1 MGKSDAESVNLIE
14 VCSDGGYLSKSA
26 LALMQEAAKGTPNQ
40 VVERRLSDMAPD
52 AIEAIGLR
60 ATPSIIFN
68 GAIAFEGRPDA
79 DQAALLV
86 KRAEIDRVILERSI
100 PKSEA
105 MQRFAAGKAASES
118 VALSLAREFQP
129 FCFEFPLFLAA
140 AISHIR
146 DDRSRLLLVSNLYEE
161 HGNLDIER
169 FHPVLFRKF
178 MHGLGLEPESIEKL
192 DQASPGVQAAEQ
204 VTAICREGPAYRA
217 LATLYAI
224 ELLFAPTCD
233 VIVAGLKRLKLSA
246 EAEYFWVLHS
256 GKDIEHAEQLR
267 AALLKVCRSPEDW
280 RAAVDLAADISQMF
294 FTLFDYIASASLLTT
309 GEELEVYETIKRLC
323 AGSPHAAK
331 HPIQYKDAVYY
342 FGINIGAPEQWF
354 LRAFCDTR
362 HHSLV
367 THLPAEQAA
376 MLSPGFKV
384 EASPPVFGRSRVY
397 FESPKELEKLRALIF
412 LAYERQVKRAES
424 GLAGDDTPE
433 AAVSW

>member
-1 MGKSDAESVNLIE
+1 MARKRSESPTVIE

-26 LALMQEAAKGTPNQ
+26 LALLEDAAKGTPSQ
-40 VVERRLSDMAPD
+40 VVEKSLSRMSPAD
-52 AIEAIGLR
+52 IEAVGLR
-60 ATPSIIFN
+60 ATPSIVLN
-68 GAIAFEGRPDA
+68 GAVAFEGRPTRE
-79 DQAALLV
+79 QAELLV
-86 KRAEIDRVILERSI
+86 KRAEIDRVILEYSI

-105 MQRFAAGKAASES
+105 IQRFASGKAPSES
-118 VALSLAREFQP
+118 IALSLAREFQP

-169 FHPVLFRKF
+169 LHPALFRKF
-178 MHGLGLEPESIEKL
+178 MHGLGVEPESIEKL
-192 DQASPGVQAAEQ
+192 DQASPGVQAAEE

-233 VIVAGLKRLKLSA
+233 VIVSGLKHLKLST

-256 GKDIEHAEQLR
+256 GKDVEHAEQLR
-267 AALLKVCRSPEDW
+267 IALLKVCQSPEDW
-280 RAAVDLAADISQMF
+280 RAAVDLAGDISHMF
-294 FTLFDYIASASLLTT
+294 YTLFDYIASASLLTT

-323 AGSPHAAK
+323 GDSPSAAT

-342 FGINIGAPEQWF
+342 FGINIGSPERWF

-367 THLPAEQAA
+367 TRLPVERARQ
-376 MLSPGFKV
+376 LSPGFKV
-384 EASPPVFGRSRVY
+384 EGAPAVFGASRVY
-397 FESPKELEKLRALIF
+397 FEKPRDLEKLRALVF
-412 LAYERQVKRAES
+412 HAYEREIQRANGRPGEDAT
-424 GLAGDDTPE
+424 LEAGGH
-433 AAVSW
+433 W